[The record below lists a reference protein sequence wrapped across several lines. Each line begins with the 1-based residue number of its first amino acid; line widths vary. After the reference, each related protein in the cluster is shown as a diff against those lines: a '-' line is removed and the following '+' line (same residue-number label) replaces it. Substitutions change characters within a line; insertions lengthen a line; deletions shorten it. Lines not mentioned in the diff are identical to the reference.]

1 MKKLLALTALV
12 LPLSSFAGEMALD
25 LQFDEDG
32 KATPVSTYAHDWNE
46 NIFSRVKYRGL
57 SITETDTVTE
67 LTDAKSAKTVD
78 EQFVQLSLL
87 GYQQK
92 TETMNW
98 AVSGGLELIR
108 IESNEFAYG
117 KIPTTTDLFAID
129 TQVET
134 TSTRPLVSAEVGYDS
149 GAFSIK
155 GGIDLKPGGSLS
167 VKTDTDV
174 EYTSA
179 VTGSSDNSYS
189 ADLAYGVQVNGLL
202 KTGLGFDFGFGAEYD
217 LLPLK
222 YDLAQLNATADAFE
236 TSTQELDE
244 IITRYS
250 VRFILGHK
258 TDMGRPMIGMTQE
271 TLTTEQDGGSSEE
284 TINYLVLGFDRRF

>member
-1 MKKLLALTALV
+1 MKKILAVAALV
-12 LPLSSFAGEMALD
+12 LPLTSFAGEMALD

-32 KATPVSTYAHDWNE
+32 KATPVTTYAHDWSE
-46 NIFSRVKYRGL
+46 NFFSRVKYRGL
-57 SITETDTVTE
+57 ALTETDTVAETTLE
-67 LTDAKSAKTVD
+67 GAKSAKTIN

-87 GYQQK
+87 AYQHK
-92 TETMNW
+92 SDSINW
-98 AVSGGLELIR
+98 AVSGGVELIR

-117 KIPTTTDLFAID
+117 KIPNTTDLFAID

-134 TSTRPLVSAEVGYDS
+134 TSTRPLVGAELGFNSDY
-149 GAFSIK
+149 FSIK
-155 GGIDLKPGGSLS
+155 GAIDLKPGGSLS

-174 EYTSA
+174 EYTSSVA
-179 VTGSSDNSYS
+179 GKSDNSYS
-189 ADLAYGVQVNGLL
+189 ADLAYGVQINGLL
-202 KTGLGFDFGFGAEYD
+202 KTGMGFDFGFGAEYD

-222 YDLAQLNATADAFE
+222 YDVAQLNGSADAFT

-244 IITRYS
+244 ITTRYS

-271 TLTTEQDGGSSEE
+271 TLTRLITLCLALISA
-284 TINYLVLGFDRRF
+284 FDFNG